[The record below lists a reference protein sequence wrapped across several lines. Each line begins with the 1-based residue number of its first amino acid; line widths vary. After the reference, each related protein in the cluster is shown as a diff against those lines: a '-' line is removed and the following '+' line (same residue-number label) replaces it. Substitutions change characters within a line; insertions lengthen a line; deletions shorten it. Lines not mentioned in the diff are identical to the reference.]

1 MAPQAP
7 PKSEISACGPGRGFD
22 IEVSDEVKAMRK
34 GVDVDHPLFH
44 GPVEV
49 EDDEYLAV
57 STNTPYWVSGKSP
70 EAVECKIQTQKCWPL
85 QEEIDY
91 EQPEMLFVEEG
102 HDIDVRGKY
111 PPFDI
116 EPVELHYL

>member
-7 PKSEISACGPGRGFD
+7 SKESLHSNKGFD

-57 STNTPYWVSGKSP
+57 STNTPYWVSGESP
-70 EAVECKIQTQKCWPL
+70 EAVECKIQTQRCWPI
-85 QEEIDY
+85 QEQIDY
-91 EQPEMLFVEEG
+91 ELPEMVFVEKD